1 MRARFGATEVVLAS
15 GDTSVRIHAI
25 DQEVARVE
33 TEGREE
39 TVHFAIE
46 GNVVHLARGGASYRL
61 ENTLLTPPVKR
72 AGHVGDGR
80 LAAPMNGRVVAVHAK
95 EGERFDAGSLL
106 IVLEAMKM
114 EHGLS
119 LPAPVKVKAV
129 HVSAGIQVS
138 PGQLLVEFE
147 PA

>member
-1 MRARFGATEVVLAS
+1 
-15 GDTSVRIHAI
+15 
-25 DQEVARVE
+25 
-33 TEGREE
+33 
-39 TVHFAIE
+39 
-46 GNVVHLARGGASYRL
+46 
-61 ENTLLTPPVKR
+61 
-72 AGHVGDGR
+72 
-80 LAAPMNGRVVAVHAK
+80 MNGRVVAVHAR

-106 IVLEAMKM
+106 VVLEAMKM